1 MSRFSRTVSSTS
13 SVSSCGTTPSR
24 ARISRPSLTG
34 SRPRMDSSPALGGDT
49 QPIIRMVEDLPAPF
63 GPRKPNASPRCR
75 SKSIPSTAVKLPNRL
90 TRPRARISGE
100 TADTYVRLPG
110 RPDILPPGFP
120 ARHDHP
126 AKALVITPPSSRPPA
141 RTTPR
146 RGYCLK
152 GRDHNSGGGTRK
164 DGRLVTV
171 VRELYVRFQ
180 RLIHEAA
187 KFGVVGIVG
196 VFITNGGYALLH
208 NTVGLGPVTSTTIA
222 TIVATAVS
230 YVANRYW
237 SFRHRERT
245 SVAREGV
252 IFFILNGIGLL
263 IQDAVVAFNFY
274 LLGNGQN
281 KAAEFIALN
290 AGIALATL
298 FRFWSYRKWVW
309 AAPAD
314 GAPAATS
321 GHQPTPTPSPPWAAH
336 SAAQQHAAGQNGDG
350 HAPGLLH
357 ANGQGANGQRG
368 ANGHG
373 GSGQGTHTG
382 PGSRNGRDR

>member
-13 SVSSCGTTPSR
+13 SVSSCGTTPRR

-63 GPRKPNASPRCR
+63 GPRNPNASPACR

-90 TRPRARISGE
+90 TRPRARISGV
-100 TADTYVRLPG
+100 TADTHVRLPG
-110 RPDILPPGFP
+110 GPDILPPSFP
-120 ARHDHP
+120 GCHDHQ
-126 AKALVITPPSSRPPA
+126 AKALAITPPSSRPLA
-141 RTTPR
+141 RTAPE

-152 GRDHNSGGGTRK
+152 GHDHNSGPGDARK
-164 DGRLVTV
+164 DGHLVTV
-171 VRELYVRFQ
+171 VRGLYVRFQ

-208 NTVGLGPVTSTTIA
+208 NTFGLGPVTSTTIA
-222 TIVATAVS
+222 TIVATVVS

-245 SVAREGV
+245 TVAREGV
-252 IFFILNGIGLL
+252 IFFVLNGIGLL

-274 LLGNGQN
+274 ILSNGHN

-314 GAPAATS
+314 GAEAAAS
-321 GHQPTPTPSPPWAAH
+321 GHEPRPAPSPPVATH
-336 SAAQQHAAGQNGDG
+336 PAAQPQV
-350 HAPGLLH
+350 PGE
-357 ANGQGANGQRG
+357 
-368 ANGHG
+368 NGHG
-373 GSGQGTHTG
+373 ATNGHGDSGEGMQTG
-382 PGSRNGRDR
+382 PASRNGWNG